1 MLRKTRPLIL
11 GIGGAP
17 FPGSS
22 CERALKISL
31 DKAAA
36 DGARTRLIAGE
47 DLVLPLYH
55 PKDRTRN
62 EKQRLLVESFRS
74 CDGLIIASPA
84 YHGSVSG
91 LIKNALDY
99 VEDLRTDTRVY
110 LDGIAVGLIVC
121 AGGWQGAGQT
131 LSAMRSIV
139 HALRGWPSPLG
150 AMINTSV
157 CEFDSAGT
165 CGDPAMHAQ
174 LVAVGR
180 QVARHAHL
188 QLDAEEVDEGPPGR
202 SAAMLQ
208 DTMAERRACAV

>member
-22 CERALKISL
+22 CERALKVSL
-31 DKAAA
+31 AKAAA
-36 DGARTRLIAGE
+36 DGAHTRLIAGE
-47 DLVLPLYH
+47 DLVLPLYD
-55 PKDRTRN
+55 PSDRTRN

-74 CDGLIIASPA
+74 CDGLIIASPS

-150 AMINTSV
+150 AMINTSA
-157 CEFDSAGT
+157 CEFDPAGG

-174 LVAVGR
+174 LVAVGK
-180 QVARHAHL
+180 QVARHARL
-188 QLDAEEVDEGPPGR
+188 QLLADEVDESPPGR
-202 SAAMLQ
+202 SAVMLQ
-208 DTMAERRACAV
+208 DTMAGRRACAV